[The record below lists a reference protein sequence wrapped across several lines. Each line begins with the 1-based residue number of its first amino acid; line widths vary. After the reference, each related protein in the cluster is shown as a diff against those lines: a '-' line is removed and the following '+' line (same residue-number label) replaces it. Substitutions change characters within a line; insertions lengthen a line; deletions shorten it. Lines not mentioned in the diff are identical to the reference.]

1 MSIREQLAIT
11 AGKSV
16 YWFLHTFRNG
26 GSSFPGQLVER
37 MAPNA
42 LSALGKRYDTI
53 IITGTNGKTLT
64 TALTVKAL
72 GQGYQNILTNPT
84 GSNMTQG
91 IVAAFLAKPQPARGQ
106 KGLAVLEVDE
116 ANVERVAIQLH
127 PKMFVLTNIFRDQ
140 MDRYGEIYTTYEK
153 ILAGIRRCPDATIVA
168 NGDAPIF
175 NSKKLPNPKVY
186 YGFNLPDQGDIRA
199 DVNTDGVLCPV
210 CDHILHYHFN
220 TYANLGNYFCPNCG
234 FHRPALKYTVNKVDT
249 LLPTE
254 SQFDLDGH
262 SATIHIGGMYNIYNT
277 LAAYTVAR
285 EFGIA
290 GPAIVNALAGDE
302 TVFGRQEVITMG
314 GKTVTIILVKNP
326 VGLNQVLTMIGNDPQ
341 SYSLAVLLN
350 SNYAD
355 GIDTSWIW
363 DGRFEDLDYPKIPA
377 IITGGHR
384 YKDISL
390 RLQVAGVPA
399 ERMQTADN
407 VVDVIPLIKQI
418 PNDRIYVL
426 ATYTAMLEL
435 RKALADQNYVSQQL
449 VNE

>member
-1 MSIREQLAIT
+1 MSIRDKFAIT
-11 AGKSV
+11 VGKSA

-37 MAPNA
+37 IAPNA
-42 LSALGKRYDTI
+42 LAALGKDYDTI

-72 GQGYQNILTNPT
+72 RQKYDQVLTNPT
-84 GSNMTQG
+84 GSNMFQG
-91 IVAAFLAKPQPARGQ
+91 IMTVFMANSRRKGE

-116 ANVERVAIQLH
+116 ANVAHVAEQLH

-153 ILAGIRRCPDATIVA
+153 ILAGVKLCPEATIVA

-175 NSKKLPNPKVY
+175 NSKDLPNPKVY
-186 YGFNLPDQGDIRA
+186 YGFNPPDEGDTRA

-234 FHRPALKYTVNKVDT
+234 FHRPALKYTVNSVAT
-249 LLPTE
+249 LLPTR
-254 SQFDLDGH
+254 STFDLDGH
-262 SATIHIGGMYNIYNT
+262 QASINIGGLYNIYNT

-285 EFGIA
+285 EFGVT
-290 GPAIVNALAGDE
+290 GDQVVQALSGDE
-302 TVFGRQEVITMG
+302 TVFGRQEVINVD
-314 GKTVTIILVKNP
+314 GKKVTIILVKNP
-326 VGLNQVLTMIGNDPQ
+326 VGLNQVLTMIHNDPQ
-341 SYSLAVLLN
+341 PYSLAVLLN

-363 DGRFEDLDYPKIPA
+363 DGRFEDLDYAAMPA
-377 IITGGHR
+377 VIAGGHR
-384 YKDISL
+384 YKDIAL
-390 RLQVAGVPA
+390 RLKVAGVA
-399 ERMQTADN
+399 DDHLQTAEN
-407 VVDVIPLIKQI
+407 VTDAIPLIQQI
-418 PNDRIYVL
+418 PNNRIYVL

-435 RKALADQNYVSQQL
+435 RKALADKNYVSQQL
-449 VNE
+449 VNH